1 MKIKSSYNKGVLEK
15 KYPDMSFKIFS
26 WEESFDGYIK
36 RFKNGPWV
44 QCNVCL
50 DLNKGL
56 IDPERKNENYE
67 IKKNSNPEFNQILLQ
82 FNRLEGNH
90 LADQL
95 YLDHLPPD
103 VRTIAGQYSFYQYE
117 IARFLKE
124 SGEYGFDLG
133 KNNPALLF
141 ALVNYNMFGIND
153 ASYEE
158 LKEIAKQKQR
168 DILKWLGFPG
178 YDAVVKIFR
187 KIIPFALNHLTLYR
201 LYSFLSDPEN
211 IKKLSYLPY
220 INSEILGLLDPF
232 LLSYLTNKVLHEI
245 SLLPERYYNYKYGLD
260 FIMHNNIQI
269 MKEFKIKHKLQ
280 SLDGIYYFRVDKMYK
295 KKPEHMKLVTLPPP
309 PFNGVIKENIIIK
322 GINNLEELW
331 KEGKRMR
338 NCVFENCYNISR
350 GNYYIYTADINEEHL
365 DIGLVNNK
373 GQWYID
379 QISGVENMPPS
390 TDAKEI
396 IFQWLEGYN
405 VSCEYY
411 KIEEGEALAVDFFNG
426 MNVGYEVPF

>member
-1 MKIKSSYNKGVLEK
+1 
-15 KYPDMSFKIFS
+15 
-26 WEESFDGYIK
+26 
-36 RFKNGPWV
+36 
-44 QCNVCL
+44 
-50 DLNKGL
+50 
-56 IDPERKNENYE
+56 
-67 IKKNSNPEFNQILLQ
+67 
-82 FNRLEGNH
+82 
-90 LADQL
+90 
-95 YLDHLPPD
+95 
-103 VRTIAGQYSFYQYE
+103 
-117 IARFLKE
+117 
-124 SGEYGFDLG
+124 
-133 KNNPALLF
+133 
-141 ALVNYNMFGIND
+141 
-153 ASYEE
+153 
-158 LKEIAKQKQR
+158 
-168 DILKWLGFPG
+168 
-178 YDAVVKIFR
+178 
-187 KIIPFALNHLTLYR
+187 
-201 LYSFLSDPEN
+201 
-211 IKKLSYLPY
+211 
-220 INSEILGLLDPF
+220 
-232 LLSYLTNKVLHEI
+232 
-245 SLLPERYYNYKYGLD
+245 
-260 FIMHNNIQI
+260 
-269 MKEFKIKHKLQ
+269 
-280 SLDGIYYFRVDKMYK
+280 
-295 KKPEHMKLVTLPPP
+295 MKLVTLPPP